1 MKLMIRPLH
10 LSAKQ
15 VKNKAGQQNQNGL
28 CRTGKEDRQY
38 KVVLKVRL
46 LIAICSSVF
55 SEV

>member
-15 VKNKAGQQNQNGL
+15 VKNKAGEQNQDEL
-28 CRTGKEDRQY
+28 CRTGKEDGQY
-38 KVVLKVRL
+38 KVVVKVRL
-46 LIAICSSVF
+46 LIAICPSVF